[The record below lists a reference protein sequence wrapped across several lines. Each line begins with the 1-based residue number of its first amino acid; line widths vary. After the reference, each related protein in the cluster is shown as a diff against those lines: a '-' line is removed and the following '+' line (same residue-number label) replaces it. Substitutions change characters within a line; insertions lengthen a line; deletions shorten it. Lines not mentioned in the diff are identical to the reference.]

1 MHEGPQHDCW
11 PALAA
16 IASHAGPPEEA
27 SVNPTAVPKVLVS
40 VESRH
45 GATEQIGRRVAQLL
59 SDAGWS
65 IDVLRPAEVTHV
77 TPYTAVIV
85 GSAVYGGS
93 WLAPAREL
101 VERFAIELRERPVW
115 LFSSGPIG
123 DPPKPIGDPAGVA
136 PLVQLVRPRGHGIFA
151 GRLVDAE
158 LGIAEKLMTRAVRA
172 PHGDFRNW
180 RAVDAWAGEVIR
192 ALDAERPVAAPT
204 GMS

>member
-1 MHEGPQHDCW
+1 M
-11 PALAA
+11 A
-16 IASHAGPPEEA
+16 I
-27 SVNPTAVPKVLVS
+27 LVS

-59 SDAGWS
+59 IDAGWPV
-65 IDVLRPAEVTHV
+65 DVVPPAEVTEV

-93 WLAPAREL
+93 WLAPAREF

-115 LFSSGPIG
+115 VFSSGPIG

-136 PLVQLVRPRGHGIFA
+136 PLVRLIGARGHGIFA

-172 PHGDFRNW
+172 PYGDFRNW
-180 RAVDAWAGEVIR
+180 RAVDAWAGEIIR
-192 ALDAERPVAAPT
+192 ALDAERPVAASA
-204 GMS
+204 GLG

>member
-1 MHEGPQHDCW
+1 M
-11 PALAA
+11 
-16 IASHAGPPEEA
+16 
-27 SVNPTAVPKVLVS
+27 TVLVS

-45 GATEQIGRRVAQLL
+45 GATEQIGQRVARILI
-59 SDAGWS
+59 DAGWPV
-65 IDVLRPAEVTHV
+65 DVLRPAEVTHI
-77 TPYTAVIV
+77 TPYAAVVI
-85 GSAVYGGS
+85 GSAVYGGA

-136 PLVQLVRPRGHGIFA
+136 PLVRLIQPRGHGIFA
-151 GRLVDAE
+151 GRLVDEE

-180 RAVDAWAGEVIR
+180 RVVDAWAGEIVR
-192 ALDAERPVAAPT
+192 ALEEIRPPAVAA
-204 GMS
+204 GVS